1 MTTHSSQPALD
12 ERYPSPDTG
21 SRSARTPLQ
30 EGDPRRIG
38 RYRLTAR
45 LGTGGMGVVYLGVAE
60 DGRLVAVKIIRPELA
75 DDPQFQARFGREA
88 AALARVRGERVVRVI
103 EAGTDTNGPFLVTE
117 YAAGPLLATSVKST
131 GPFPAGRLSALAAG
145 LAEALA
151 DIHMAGVVHR
161 DLKPSN
167 VILTSRGPK
176 VIDFGIAQVL
186 DSVSLTRTGVTIGSV
201 GYMAPEQF
209 TGQAGPAADIFAW
222 AVTVAYAASG
232 QPPFGTGQT
241 DAVVYRILHVQP
253 DLHAVPATLRPVV
266 QAALAKEPGDRPAAH
281 EILDQLTARLPA
293 PAGSA
298 AMPTVLAPLPVA
310 PAPLITKAP
319 QGPAPLPVAPAP
331 LITEAPQG
339 PARGPRRTRRLA
351 RIAIPAAGLAVITAL
366 ALVALAGR
374 HPQQAG
380 PAGRP
385 GTSLSQPPAAGP
397 FGLYP
402 GQQDRGVFQKIS
414 RMTAYGSTIVTTGTE
429 VSDGV
434 VRQQFFFS
442 ADGGRSWQLAP
453 VRAASGGQP
462 PLGYQATRVA
472 GGPRGWAAIAT
483 GAPGSLWISPNG
495 RSWTLAATHGLP
507 TQPGDGIWVL
517 TATAQGFLAAG
528 QGAGGQA
535 VIWTSPDGITW
546 QRMTAAPLG
555 LIAQGRTLASVSWAA
570 SFGDATVI
578 SGQYADGQYGTWL
591 STDGGSAWTPVT
603 IPVTGGA
610 EGTISGLAADGS
622 GLIAVRPGPAA
633 DAIVYFSPNGLAW
646 HYAATVGASGGLR
659 PADVRGSAYGFAV
672 TGADA
677 AGNYVAYSSTAPA
690 ANSSTGPAASWLPT
704 TSLGPVASYQSHPS
718 ATVGADGTVI
728 VAGSTAA
735 SRVSQQAVLLQAT
748 AAGAVR
754 PVPLARIPGAVVPEL
769 KVNSLA
775 AAGGQ
780 QVAVG
785 SADGY
790 PAIWHRVGA
799 GPWRLVSS
807 PSLAAS
813 AGLSALTSVTHG
825 ADGWLAVGVPG
836 PVVLTSANGT
846 TWQPAAGS
854 IAKDLAGVGALSA
867 AAGPGGYVI
876 TGKEV
881 EADGSCE
888 AYLFHSA
895 DLSSWT
901 RGHDV
906 NDTGGSSQVLAVA
919 ADGTGFV
926 SVGSHNDQ
934 PALWT
939 TTNGI
944 SWTTILLPRPPGATG
959 VLQQI
964 AVNRRRVVAVGVQT
978 SANAITPLV
987 ATSPNGGATFAPVAI
1002 TPLAAT
1008 SADGGATFAPVAF
1021 GVPGA
1026 DLTVTALAADAAGFT
1041 AAIQSGA
1048 PGQQSVTPWTSATGT
1063 SWTPAPLIGLPA
1075 GGSDQLTALVP
1086 AGPQVTAIASAATL
1100 LSQRLVVLTLP
1111 AR

>member
-1 MTTHSSQPALD
+1 MTTHSSPAVLD

-21 SRSARTPLQ
+21 SRSARTPLR

-38 RYRLTAR
+38 RYRLTAC

-75 DDPQFQARFGREA
+75 DDPEFQARFGREA

-103 EAGTDTNGPFLVTE
+103 EAGADTSGPFLVTE
-117 YAAGPLLATSVKST
+117 YAAGPSLATSVKAT
-131 GPFPAGRLSALAAG
+131 GPFPPGRLSDLAAG

-151 DIHMAGVVHR
+151 DIHVAGVVHR

-167 VILTSRGPK
+167 VILTARGPK
-176 VIDFGIAQVL
+176 LIDFGIAQVL
-186 DSVSLTRTGVTIGSV
+186 DSESLTRTGAAIGSA
-201 GYMAPEQF
+201 GYMAPEQVA
-209 TGQAGPAADIFAW
+209 GQAGPAADIFAW
-222 AVTVAYAASG
+222 GVTVAYAASG
-232 QPPFGTGQT
+232 RPPFGTGET
-241 DAVVYRILHVQP
+241 DGVVYRILHVQP
-253 DLHAVPATLRPVV
+253 DLHAVPAALRPVV
-266 QAALAKEPGDRPAAH
+266 EAALAKEPGDRPAAH

-293 PAGSA
+293 AAGPS

-310 PAPLITKAP
+310 
-319 QGPAPLPVAPAP
+319 QAP
-331 LITEAPQG
+331 LITEAPQD
-339 PARGPRRTRRLA
+339 PARGRRPGRGPRLTRRQA
-351 RIAIPAAGLAVITAL
+351 RIAIPAAVLAVITAL
-366 ALVALAGR
+366 ALVVLAGR
-374 HPQQAG
+374 HPQRAG
-380 PAGRP
+380 LAGQP
-385 GTSLSQPPAAGP
+385 GTSLSQTLATGP

-402 GQQDRGVFQKIS
+402 GQQDRGVFQTIS
-414 RMTAYGSTIVTTGTE
+414 RMTAYGSTIVTTGSQR
-429 VSDGV
+429 SDGV
-434 VRQQFFFS
+434 VRQQFLFS

-453 VRAASGGQP
+453 VRTASGRQP
-462 PLGYQATRVA
+462 PLSYLATRVA
-472 GGPRGWAAIAT
+472 GGPHGWVAIAT
-483 GAPGSLWISPNG
+483 GAPGSLWTSPNG
-495 RSWTLAATHGLP
+495 RFWTLAATHGLP
-507 TQPGDGIWVL
+507 TQPGDSIWVL

-535 VIWTSPDGITW
+535 VIWTSPDGVTW
-546 QRMTAAPLG
+546 QRMTAATLG
-555 LIAQGRTLASVSWAA
+555 LTAQGRTLASVSWAA

-578 SGQYADGQYGTWL
+578 SGQYADGQCGTWR

-610 EGTISGLAADGS
+610 EGTVSGLAADGS
-622 GLIAVRPGPAA
+622 GLIAVRPGRAD
-633 DAIVYFSPNGLAW
+633 DAIAYFSPNGLTW
-646 HYAATVGASGGLR
+646 QYAATVGAAGGFS
-659 PADVRGSAYGFAV
+659 PDAVRGSADGFAV

-677 AGNYVAYSSTAPA
+677 AGNYVAYSSTGA
-690 ANSSTGPAASWLPT
+690 AASWLPT
-704 TSLGPVASYQSHPS
+704 TSLGPVASYQSYPS

-735 SRVSQQAVLLQAT
+735 GRVSQQAVLLQAT
-748 AAGAVR
+748 AAGTVR

-769 KVNSLA
+769 KVNSVA
-775 AAGGQ
+775 VAGGQ

-790 PAIWHRVGA
+790 PAIWHQPA
-799 GPWRLVSS
+799 GGRWRLVSS

-825 ADGWLAVGVPG
+825 TDGWLAVGAPG

-846 TWQPAAGS
+846 TWQPAAGA
-854 IAKDLAGVGALSA
+854 IAKDLSGVGGLSA

-876 TGKEV
+876 AGKEV
-881 EADGSCE
+881 EPDGSCE
-888 AYLFHSA
+888 AYLFHSF
-895 DLSSWT
+895 DLASWT

-926 SVGSHNDQ
+926 SVGSHNGQ

-939 TTNGI
+939 TPNGT
-944 SWTTILLPRPPGATG
+944 SWTTILLPRSAGATG

-964 AVNRRRVVAVGVQT
+964 AVNGRRVVAVGVQT
-978 SANAITPLV
+978 SADAI
-987 ATSPNGGATFAPVAI
+987 S
-1002 TPLAAT
+1002 PLAAT

-1026 DLTVTALAADAAGFT
+1026 DLTVTALAADADGFT
-1041 AAIQSGA
+1041 AAVQSGA
-1048 PGQQSVTPWTSATGT
+1048 PGQQVVTVWTSAAGT
-1063 SWTPAPLIGLPA
+1063 SWTPGPVIGLPT

-1086 AGPQVTAIASAATL
+1086 AGARVIAIALVATL
-1100 LSQRLVVLTLP
+1100 LSQRPVVLTLP